1 MHPYLLHSG
10 HLLLPT
16 FGVLAAVGLMAALTL
31 SLRTAVAVG
40 LNPEAVWNAG
50 LFTILTAF
58 VLSRLLLVFT
68 NLQSFRA
75 YPILLLMVPSL
86 TSTGLLLTAI
96 VTVIYLRLRHLPLL
110 ATLDAWAPC
119 ATLVWAFLALGH
131 FAEGSDAGLPTT
143 LPWGIRI
150 PPDPIRLHP
159 VSLYAAIAAALIT
172 PILLRHLSH
181 RHHPGDTLAL
191 ALASA
196 GTAQFLLTFL
206 RQPSLFNI
214 LLGNLLDPIQ
224 WISLGM
230 TRSFTGR
237 PYPPA
242 TSKAGLPCRLKT
254 CSPRASAAA
263 PCPLPST
270 AATRGVDEPA
280 PPPVPPSPVRIM
292 N

>member
-1 MHPYLLHSG
+1 VHPYLLHSG

-16 FGVLAAVGLMAALTL
+16 YGVLAAVGLMAALTL
-31 SLRTAVAVG
+31 SLRTAATVG

-50 LFTILTAF
+50 LFTILSAF

-68 NLQSFRA
+68 NLHSFLS

-86 TSTGLLLTAI
+86 TATGILLTAI
-96 VTVIYLRLRHLPLL
+96 ATVIYLRLRHLPLL

-143 LPWGIRI
+143 LPWGVRI

-159 VSLYAAIAAALIT
+159 VALYTTIAAALIT
-172 PILLRHLSH
+172 LVLLRQLPH
-181 RHHPGDTLAL
+181 RQYPGNTVAL
-191 ALASA
+191 ALAAA
-196 GTAQFLLTFL
+196 GTTQFLITFL
-206 RQPSLFNI
+206 RQPSLYNV

-230 TRSFTGR
+230 ILT
-237 PYPPA
+237 
-242 TSKAGLPCRLKT
+242 AGLILLLQ
-254 CSPRASAAA
+254 PRKLVSHA
-263 PCPLPST
+263 
-270 AATRGVDEPA
+270 V
-280 PPPVPPSPVRIM
+280 
-292 N
+292 